1 MARNEKIAEKMG
13 WIKYFGDEPVITDSG
28 HKVSFQFI
36 RTPDGDIDFDLKIDT
51 QTAHLL
57 IERMVGDGWSVFFS
71 HFCKTATMS
80 LEDPE
85 DVCAGKVR
93 AVAETES
100 HSKHG
105 LPSAYSVLA
114 PDFPTAV
121 VELFCKVY
129 GIRED

>member
-57 IERMVGDGWSVFFS
+57 IERMVGDGWEVSMVHDRS
-71 HFCKTATMS
+71 GIVMCAHKDKTKNLINFIEHQVDEA
-80 LEDPE
+80 
-85 DVCAGKVR
+85 A
-93 AVAETES
+93 
-100 HSKHG
+100 
-105 LPSAYSVLA
+105 
-114 PDFPTAV
+114 DFPAAV

-129 GIRED
+129 DIRED